1 MIVVKM
7 SYTEEESLKQCL
19 RLKKA
24 LDVLYQLLMELRQ
37 KALHEK
43 RDGVNEAGVMMI
55 VLSKRLER
63 FHELFKTARK
73 EADKIKLI
81 N

>member
-7 SYTEEESLKQCL
+7 SHTEEESLKQCL

-37 KALHEK
+37 RALHEK

-55 VLSKRLER
+55 VLSKRLTG
-63 FHELFKTARK
+63 FHALLKAARK
-73 EADKIKLI
+73 EANKIKHRH
-81 N
+81 